1 MAPGPRGGVAGT
13 PMPGGT
19 ASAAAGTAPCEPR
32 WSRHRFPE
40 SLYGYGA
47 WIVVLGFLGFS
58 VDYLEIP
65 LERIPAMFER
75 TASVLASR
83 YYPPDVAYVL
93 DRDYMGSVVETI
105 QMAYLGALFG
115 LLMSVPLGWFGSF
128 NMTPS
133 RRFVYPVARLFTM
146 GFRAVHEMIW
156 AILFVSILGFGMLS
170 GVLALTF
177 FCAGFAGKLFA
188 EEIEAIDMGPV
199 EAMRATGANL
209 FQVMVFGV
217 FPQVRVAFTGIGI
230 YTWDVAFRAATV
242 VGFVGAGGMGW
253 YLKRSVLQI
262 ETERVA
268 AIILSI
274 VALVLVSEAVS
285 AFARDRVM
293 KMK

>member
-1 MAPGPRGGVAGT
+1 MS
-13 PMPGGT
+13 
-19 ASAAAGTAPCEPR
+19 ASAPPDLH
-32 WSRHRFPE
+32 WSRYKFPE
-40 SLYGYGA
+40 SLFSYGA
-47 WIVVLGFLGFS
+47 WIVVLTFLAVS
-58 VDYLEIP
+58 VQYLEIP
-65 LERIPAMFER
+65 LERIPSMFER
-75 TASVLASR
+75 MASVLANR
-83 YYPPDVAYVL
+83 YYPPDIEYIL
-93 DRDYMGSVVETI
+93 DRDYMSYVLETI

-115 LLMSVPLGWFGSF
+115 LLMSIPLGWFGAF

-133 RRFVYPVARLFTM
+133 RRFVYPLARLITM

-156 AILFVSILGFGMLS
+156 AILFVTVLGFGMLA

-209 FQVMVFGV
+209 FQIMVFGV

-253 YLKRSVLQI
+253 YLKRNVLQI

-268 AIILSI
+268 AILLSI
-274 VALVLVSEAVS
+274 IVLVLISEALS
-285 AFARDRVM
+285 AIARDRVM
-293 KMK
+293 RMK

>member
-1 MAPGPRGGVAGT
+1 MRTDVAA
-13 PMPGGT
+13 T
-19 ASAAAGTAPCEPR
+19 AKNQDPPLEWR
-32 WSRHRFPE
+32 RFRFPQ
-40 SLYGYGA
+40 SLISYGA
-47 WIVVLGFLGFS
+47 WLLVLCFLVYS
-58 VDYLEIP
+58 IDYLNVP
-65 LERIPAMFER
+65 LERIFSMFGKMG
-75 TASVLASR
+75 TVLGTR
-83 YYPPDVAYVL
+83 YYPADIEYILDWKYMGYVL
-93 DRDYMGSVVETI
+93 ETI

-115 LLMSVPLGWFGSF
+115 LLLSIPLGWFSAF

-133 RRFVYPVARLFTM
+133 RRFVYPIARLFTM

-156 AILFVSILGFGMLS
+156 AILFVSILGYGMLP

-262 ETERVA
+262 ESERVA
-268 AIILSI
+268 AIIISI
-274 VALVLVSEAVS
+274 IVLVLISEIIS
-285 AFARDRVM
+285 AWARSHVM

>member
-1 MAPGPRGGVAGT
+1 MMSSHGQNIQGKLDQ
-13 PMPGGT
+13 
-19 ASAAAGTAPCEPR
+19 ELH
-32 WSRHRFPE
+32 WSRYKFPD
-40 SLYGYGA
+40 SLYGYA
-47 WIVVLGFLGFS
+47 VWIIALSFLAFS
-58 VDYLEIP
+58 MDYLNIP

-75 TASVLASR
+75 MGSVLATR
-83 YYPPDVAYVL
+83 YYPPDIGYIMDTDYLDYV
-93 DRDYMGSVVETI
+93 VQTI

-115 LLMSVPLGWFGSF
+115 LLLSIPLGWFGSF

-133 RRFVYPVARLFTM
+133 RRFIYPLARLFTM

-156 AILFVSILGFGMLS
+156 AILFVTILGYGMLA
-170 GVLALTF
+170 GVLALTL

-188 EEIEAIDMGPV
+188 EEIEAVDMGPV

-209 FQVMVFGV
+209 FQVVIFGV
-217 FPQVRVAFTGIGI
+217 FPQVRVAFTGIAI

-274 VALVLVSEAVS
+274 VALVLISEAIS
-285 AFARDRVM
+285 AAARNRVM

>member
-1 MAPGPRGGVAGT
+1 MIAA
-13 PMPGGT
+13 GGT
-19 ASAAAGTAPCEPR
+19 SDVPR
-32 WSRHRFPE
+32 DLHWSRYKFPE
-40 SLYGYGA
+40 SLLGYGA
-47 WIVVLGFLGFS
+47 WIVVLTFIAVS
-58 VDYLEIP
+58 VNYLDIP
-65 LERIPAMFER
+65 LGRIPAMFER
-75 TASVLASR
+75 MAAVLSNR
-83 YYPPDVAYVL
+83 YYPPDIEYIM
-93 DRDYMGSVVETI
+93 DRDYMGYVVETI

-115 LLMSVPLGWFGSF
+115 LLMSIPLGWFGSF

-133 RRFVYPVARLFTM
+133 RRFVYPAARLLTM
-146 GFRAVHEMIW
+146 AFRAVHEMIW
-156 AILFVSILGFGMLS
+156 AILFVSILGFGMLA

-217 FPQVRVAFTGIGI
+217 LPQVRVAFTGIGI

-253 YLKRSVLQI
+253 YLKRNVMQI

-268 AIILSI
+268 AILLSI
-274 VALVLVSEAVS
+274 VVLVLISEMLS
-285 AFARDRVM
+285 AIARDRVM
-293 KMK
+293 RMK

>member
-1 MAPGPRGGVAGT
+1 MNPGSGG
-13 PMPGGT
+13 
-19 ASAAAGTAPCEPR
+19 SALSADLH
-32 WSRHRFPE
+32 WSRYKFPD
-40 SLYGYGA
+40 SLYSFGA
-47 WIVVLGFLGFS
+47 WVVVLGFLVFS
-58 VDYLEIP
+58 VYYLEIP
-65 LERIPAMFER
+65 LGRIPDMFGR
-75 TASVLASR
+75 MGSVIANR
-83 YYPPDVAYVL
+83 YYPPDIDYIM
-93 DRDYMGSVVETI
+93 DRDYGTYVVETI

-115 LLMSVPLGWFGSF
+115 LLMSVPLGWFGSY

-133 RRFVYPVARLFTM
+133 RRFVYPVARLVTM

-156 AILFVSILGFGMLS
+156 AILFVSILGFGMLA
-170 GVLALTF
+170 GVLALTL

-209 FQVMVFGV
+209 FQVVVFGV

-253 YLKRSVLQI
+253 YLKRNVLQI

-268 AIILSI
+268 AILLSI
-274 VALVLVSEAVS
+274 VVLVLISEALS
-285 AFARDRVM
+285 AIARDRVM

>member
-1 MAPGPRGGVAGT
+1 VPRDLH
-13 PMPGGT
+13 
-19 ASAAAGTAPCEPR
+19 
-32 WSRHRFPE
+32 WSRYKFPE

-47 WIVVLGFLGFS
+47 WIVVIGFFALS
-58 VDYLEIP
+58 VDYLGIP
-65 LERIPAMFER
+65 LGRIPDMFGR
-75 TASVLASR
+75 MGTILANR
-83 YYPPDVAYVL
+83 YYPPDIEYIM
-93 DRDYMGSVVETI
+93 DRDYMTYVVETI

-115 LLMSVPLGWFGSF
+115 LLISIPLGWFGAF

-133 RRFVYPVARLFTM
+133 RRFVYPVARLLTM
-146 GFRAVHEMIW
+146 AFRAVHEMIW
-156 AILFVSILGFGMLS
+156 AILFVAVLGFGTLA

-209 FQVMVFGV
+209 FQIMVFGV

-253 YLKRSVLQI
+253 YLKRNVLQI

-268 AIILSI
+268 AILLSI
-274 VALVLVSEAVS
+274 ILLVLVSEVLSAV
-285 AFARDRVM
+285 ARDRVM
-293 KMK
+293 RMK